1 MTLEE
6 EPKLFESF
14 VATTLDVA
22 GGHEDEIFTDFG
34 PEAHPELEGGLDTR
48 ISEEVNKEDS

>member
-14 VATTLDVA
+14 VATTLDVT
-22 GGHEDEIFTDFG
+22 GGREDEIFTDFG
-34 PEAHPELEGGLDTR
+34 PEARSELEGGLDTR